1 MGWFILK
8 HIFST
13 LLAIVNVRR
22 LSDQEKDL
30 EILVLRQQLSI
41 LQRKLKHPIKP
52 SKIEKLTLGVLTT
65 KFKQT
70 TRQTANQLRD
80 VIRIF
85 EPETV
90 LRWHRELVRKKC
102 TYPNKNKGGRP
113 PISKETEGLPE
124 GHRDGVILRLARE
137 NSRFGYG
144 KIVGE
149 LLKLGFDVSE
159 PTVRNV
165 LFRHGIQPAPVRNG
179 SIGWRHLM
187 NHYKDQILACDFFT
201 VDTVFLQTFYVL
213 FFIELGSRQV
223 HFAGV
228 TTNPNQTWVTQ
239 QARQLVWDLSDREK
253 PLRFLIHDND
263 GSFCQAF
270 DAVFESEGFHVIPTP
285 FRAPNANAF
294 SERWVRTVREE
305 CLDLILIMNAAH
317 LRRVVIE
324 FVVYYNTARPHQGID
339 QQTPIPQA
347 RPASGT
353 IQCRNVLGGIIH
365 DYYRAPTPLAFP
377 AT

>member
-13 LLAIVNVRR
+13 IFSFINIGR

-30 EILVLRQQLSI
+30 EILILRQQLSI
-41 LQRKLKHPIKP
+41 LQRKLNHPIKP
-52 SKIEKLTLGVLTT
+52 NKIEKLTLGVLTN
-65 KFKQT
+65 KLKRT
-70 TRQTANQLRD
+70 THQTANQLRD

-85 EPETV
+85 QPETV
-90 LRWHRELVRKKC
+90 LRWHRELVRKKW

-113 PISKETEGLPE
+113 PISKETEHLI
-124 GHRDGVILRLARE
+124 VRLARE
-137 NSRFGYG
+137 NSRLGYG

-149 LLKLGFDVSE
+149 LLKLGFQVSMT
-159 PTVRNV
+159 TVRNV
-165 LFRHGIQPAPVRNG
+165 LGRYGIQPASSRNG

-187 NHYKDQILACDFFT
+187 THYKEQILACDFFT
-201 VDTVFLQTFYVL
+201 VETVFFQTIYVL

-223 HFAGV
+223 HFAGI
-228 TTNPNQTWVTQ
+228 TTNPNQIWVTQ
-239 QARQLVWDLSDREK
+239 QARQLVWELSEREQ

-285 FRAPNANAF
+285 VRAPNANAF
-294 SERWVRTVREE
+294 AERWIRSAREE
-305 CLDLILIMNAAH
+305 CLDLILIFNLAH
-317 LRRVVIE
+317 LRRVLIE
-324 FVVYYNTARPHQGID
+324 YIQYYNTARPHQGIN
-339 QQTPIPQA
+339 QHSPIPYSISS
-347 RPASGT
+347 SGT

-365 DYYRAPTPLAFP
+365 DYYRAPTPLALP

>member
-8 HIFST
+8 HIFATIFSF
-13 LLAIVNVRR
+13 INIRR

-41 LQRKLKHPIKP
+41 LQRKLNHPIKP
-52 SKIEKLTLGVLTT
+52 SKIEKLTLAVLTN
-65 KFKQT
+65 KLKRT
-70 TRQTANQLRD
+70 THQTANQLRD

-90 LRWHRELVRKKC
+90 LRWHRELVRRKW

-113 PISKETEGLPE
+113 SVSKEIESL
-124 GHRDGVILRLARE
+124 ILRLARE
-137 NSRFGYG
+137 NSRLGYG

-149 LLKLGFDVSE
+149 LLKLGFQVSLT
-159 PTVRNV
+159 TVRNV
-165 LFRHGIQPAPVRNG
+165 LDRYGIQPASVRNG

-187 NHYKDQILACDFFT
+187 THYKEQILACDFFT
-201 VDTVFLQTFYVL
+201 VETVWLQTFYVL
-213 FFIELGSRQV
+213 FFIELGSRQI
-223 HFAGV
+223 HFAGI
-228 TTNPNQTWVTQ
+228 TTNPNQVWIAQ
-239 QARQLVWDLSDREK
+239 QARQLVWELSDREK

-263 GSFCQAF
+263 SSFCPAF
-270 DAVFESEGFHVIPTP
+270 DAVFRSEGLHVINSPV
-285 FRAPNANAF
+285 RAPNANAF

-305 CLDLILIMNAAH
+305 CLDYILIFNAAH

-324 FVVYYNTARPHQGID
+324 FVEYYNTARPHQGID

-347 RPASGT
+347 RPSSGT

-365 DYYRAPTPLAFP
+365 DYYRAPTPLALP

>member
-30 EILVLRQQLSI
+30 EILMLRQQLSI
-41 LQRKLKHPIKP
+41 LQRKLNHPIKP
-52 SKIEKLTLGVLTT
+52 SKIEKLTLAVLTT

-90 LRWHRELVRKKC
+90 LRWHRELVRRKW

-113 PISKETEGLPE
+113 SISKETESL
-124 GHRDGVILRLARE
+124 ILRLARE
-137 NSRFGYG
+137 NSRLGYG

-149 LLKLGFDVSE
+149 LLKLGFQVSLT
-159 PTVRNV
+159 TVRNV
-165 LFRHGIQPAPVRNG
+165 LDRYGIQPASVRNG

-187 NHYKDQILACDFFT
+187 THYKEQILACDFFT
-201 VDTVFLQTFYVL
+201 VETVFLQTMYVL
-213 FFIELGSRQV
+213 FFIELGSRRV
-223 HFAGV
+223 HFAGI
-228 TTNPNQTWVTQ
+228 TTNPNQVWVTQ
-239 QARQLVWDLSDREK
+239 QARQLVWELSDREK

-263 GSFCQAF
+263 SSFCPAF
-270 DAVFESEGFHVIPTP
+270 DTIFESEGFHVIPTP
-285 FRAPNANAF
+285 VRAPNANAF
-294 SERWVRTVREE
+294 SERWIRSAREE
-305 CLDLILIMNAAH
+305 CLDYILIINAAH
-317 LRRVVIE
+317 LRRVMIE
-324 FVVYYNTARPHQGID
+324 FVAYYNTARPHQGID

-347 RPASGT
+347 RPSSGT

-365 DYYRAPTPLAFP
+365 DYYRAPTPLALP